1 MDDLLQEMIDPTPE
15 PGDRPRRRR
24 LVATIA
30 IVGLAVLGITSLT
43 TGALFTD
50 REQTDDGFKTGTVDL
65 TVGQLKFN
73 QPIAGNLVPGSSTAS
88 AIDVKNAGSL
98 SLRFAVEYT
107 ATDTPP
113 AAGIDTGVAIDGDA
127 GTPSA
132 TGGDVRKVL
141 QLSVYPVATAGDCS
155 TTVPSSTLYGPAP
168 LGDGTAATDGP
179 QKLLGN
185 KLTGAQSGDI
195 TLGAGD
201 AQELCFVV
209 HMDDTAGNEYQDA
222 AANLTLDFYAEQTAN
237 NS

>member
-30 IVGLAVLGITSLT
+30 IVALAVVGITSLT

-50 REQTDDGFKTGTVDL
+50 RERTDDGFKTGTVDL
-65 TVGQLKFN
+65 TVGQLKFT
-73 QPIAGNLVPGSSTAS
+73 QPIAGNLVPGSAASS

-107 ATDTPP
+107 ATHTP
-113 AAGIDTGVAIDGDA
+113 AGADIDDGTAIDGDA

-141 QLSVYPVATAGDCS
+141 QLSVFEVASAADCT
-155 TTVPSSTLYGPAP
+155 TTVPATTLYGPKP

-179 QKLLGN
+179 QQLLGN
-185 KLTGAQSGDI
+185 KQTGNQNGDI

-201 AQELCFVV
+201 DKELCFVV
-209 HMDDTAGNEYQDA
+209 RMDDTAGNEYQDA

-237 NS
+237 N